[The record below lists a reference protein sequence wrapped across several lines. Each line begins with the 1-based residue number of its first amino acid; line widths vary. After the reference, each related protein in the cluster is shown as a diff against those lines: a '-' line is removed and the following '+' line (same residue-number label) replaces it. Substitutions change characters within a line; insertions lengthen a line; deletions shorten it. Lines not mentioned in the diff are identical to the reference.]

1 MSASRRRAESLAGEL
16 HAICDAQPFRTSFA
30 VRLLSTGENVG
41 READTPTPSAS
52 TRKISIMMAALK
64 AAHEGRINLDEPVT
78 VEERLKKDVASGT
91 YRYMTAGTT
100 LPLRDAITNMII
112 TSGNVCTQ
120 IVLERLTL
128 TEMNAFCRAVGMRNT
143 HHAHLIPPLDMPA
156 DHPVS
161 AGTYTTPADQVLLLQ
176 AILDGAGDT
185 AAAAK
190 LGSTPAL
197 CAHAL
202 EVLSWQQ
209 FREQI
214 PALLPYGTRVCN
226 KTGRGKRGRMD
237 VGVVYRGQRPAYIIA
252 GFTDHVPEV
261 MPDGLPGFAAAF
273 HTLAQ
278 LSRACW
284 DAASD

>member
-1 MSASRRRAESLAGEL
+1 MSTNVAERPLAEHL
-16 HAICDAQPFRTSFA
+16 AAICDAQPFRTSFA
-30 VRLLSTGENVG
+30 VRRLDTGEVIG
-41 READTPTPSAS
+41 RNADTPTPSAS

-64 AAHEGRINLDEPVT
+64 AVHEGRLDMDEPIAL
-78 VEERLKKDVASGT
+78 EERLKKDVASGT
-91 YRYMTAGTT
+91 YRYMTAGTVM
-100 LPLRDAITNMII
+100 PLHDAITNMII
-112 TSGNVCTQ
+112 TSDNVCTQ
-120 IVLERLTL
+120 MMLERLTL
-128 TEMNAFCRAVGMRNT
+128 DEMNVFCRNLGLTNT
-143 HHAHLIPPLDMPA
+143 RHMHLIPPIDMPP
-156 DHPVS
+156 DHPVT
-161 AGTYTTPADQVLLLQ
+161 AVTYTTPSDQMNLLQ
-176 AILDGAGDT
+176 MIVDGTTDP
-185 AAAAK
+185 AAAAR

-237 VGVVYRGQRPAYIIA
+237 VGVVYRGPHPAYIITA
-252 GFTDHVPEV
+252 FTDEVPEV

-273 HTLAQ
+273 RTVAM

-284 DAASD
+284 DATTA

>member
-1 MSASRRRAESLAGEL
+1 MSASYRTSEGLAGRL
-16 HAICDAQPFRTSFA
+16 HAICDARPFRTSFA
-30 VRLLSTGENVG
+30 SRILHTGETTG

-52 TRKISIMMAALK
+52 TRKVSIMMAALK
-64 AAHEGRINLDEPVT
+64 AAHEGRIDLDEPVT
-78 VEERLKKDVASGT
+78 VEERLKQDVASGT
-91 YRYMTAGTT
+91 YRYMAAGTRM
-100 LPLRDAITNMII
+100 PLRDAITNMII
-112 TSGNVCTQ
+112 TSDNVCTQ

-128 TEMNAFCRAVGMRNT
+128 AEMNAFCQAIGMANT

-161 AGTYTTPADQVLLLQ
+161 AGTYTTPADQLLLLQ
-176 AILDGAGDT
+176 AILDGAGD
-185 AAAAK
+185 AAAAAR

-202 EVLSWQQ
+202 DVLSWQQ

-214 PALLPYGTRVCN
+214 PALLPFGTRVCN

-237 VGVVYRGQRPAYIIA
+237 VGIVYRGERPAFIIA
-252 GFTDHVPEV
+252 AFTDQVPDV

-273 HTLAQ
+273 GAVAE

-284 DAASD
+284 NAAAG